1 MKKTLKH
8 ILLTFVL
15 LGIICIAFVKIGW
28 LTFLNEV
35 GTMFVIAAAV
45 ISFDILCSWIWRKIR
60 SSTQKGG

>member
-8 ILLTFVL
+8 IFVTLIL

-28 LTFLNEV
+28 LTSVNEV

-45 ISFDILCSWIWRKIR
+45 ISIDILCSWLWRKMR
-60 SSTQKGG
+60 K